1 MIFSKR
7 LSISLLSLSLAV
19 ASISLTSCSSA
30 PSIKE
35 DACFKRRGAIDIG
48 SGSTKAFAAV
58 IDVCQTPV
66 RIVEKLYDEKVKIS
80 FGEAVEKSAD
90 GTFPPEIVT
99 DASAKI
105 ATFAEAMNSR
115 QIERISI
122 VATAAFRKSKNGLA
136 TANTIGDAVA
146 ARLKGKTKINLEA
159 ARVQLLSQAQE
170 AEVGARSALA
180 NLPVTSP
187 GTSPTAPIIVWDI
200 GGGSMQM
207 WSDVLDSAGTAPPAP
222 HLFTGDLASV
232 TFKNTFIREV
242 QKKDPAVTKS
252 PNPLKKAGA
261 PKAVSLA
268 RAHAK
273 KNVPEFFKTNAAKAR
288 WVGIGGVLAISVQKQ
303 VDRENGGA
311 RSATTSFTN
320 QNLAKTLTARAVR
333 TDEEIESE
341 YRETE
346 VTNLALVLGYMQ
358 ELKIDRVETVE
369 ASLVQ
374 GLIVR

>member
-1 MIFSKR
+1 MKLIKQF
-7 LSISLLSLSLAV
+7 SISLMALSLA
-19 ASISLTSCSSA
+19 ACTTISLTSCSSA
-30 PSIKE
+30 PVIKE
-35 DACFKRRGAIDIG
+35 DACLKRRGAIDIG

-58 IDVCQTPV
+58 VDICQTPK

-90 GTFPPEIVT
+90 GTFPPEVIT

-105 ATFAEAMNSR
+105 ATFAEAMNAR

-122 VATAAFRKSKNGLA
+122 VATAAFRKSKNGIE
-136 TANTIGDAVA
+136 TANAISDAVTS
-146 ARLKGKTKINLEA
+146 RLKGKSKIDLEA

-170 AEVGARSALA
+170 AEVGAHSALT
-180 NLPVTSP
+180 NLPVTSKDVLRE
-187 GTSPTAPIIVWDI
+187 PIIVWDI

-207 WSDVLDSAGTAPPAP
+207 WSDVPKTTGDAPPAP

-232 TFKNTFIREV
+232 TFKNAV
-242 QKKDPAVTKS
+242 LKDLQKKDPATTKS

-261 PKAVSLA
+261 AKAVTMA
-268 RAHAK
+268 RTHAK
-273 KNVPEFFKTNAAKAR
+273 KNVPEFFKTTAPRAR

-303 VDRENGGA
+303 VDREIGAA
-311 RSATTSFTN
+311 RSNGSFSEPA
-320 QNLAKTLTARAVR
+320 LAKTLITRALR

-346 VTNLALVLGYMQ
+346 ITNLALVLGYMQ
-358 ELKIDRVETVE
+358 ELKIDHVETVE

-374 GLIVR
+374 GLVAR